1 MSFLDRTLT
10 VMTQRQIS
18 EEEEFKDLQRELTAR
33 LAFLNN
39 REVISKCTV
48 SEKLVGLEFYVIS
61 PLYHRLQKH
70 LNDLGFLN
78 DSPSLADLKLILYLE
93 RHRDKSHDVLHK
105 Q

>member
-10 VMTQRQIS
+10 VMTLRRIS
-18 EEEEFKDLQRELTAR
+18 EEEEFKDLQRELTAK

-39 REVISKCTV
+39 RVVISKCTL

-61 PLYHRLQKH
+61 SLYHRLQKH

-78 DSPSLADLKLILYLE
+78 DPPSLADLKLILYLE
-93 RHRDKSHDVLHK
+93 RHRDKGS
-105 Q
+105 